1 MMVAIIAIIAVLVLL
16 VIAGGWWWMQQRKRS
31 EGLRAQ
37 FGAEYDRTIEEA
49 GSRRDA
55 ERDLDERRKRMADVQ
70 IVELTDEE
78 SSAFSE
84 QWRDVQA
91 KFVDR
96 PSEAITE
103 ADSLVAQVMGRRGY
117 PMADFDQRAADVSV
131 DHPEVVSEYRDARSI
146 AEKNANG
153 GASTEDLRQAML
165 HYRALFDELLG
176 KRAA

>member
-1 MMVAIIAIIAVLVLL
+1 MTVAIIVIVVAIVLL
-16 VIAGGWWWMQQRKRS
+16 VIAGGWWWMQRRRRT
-31 EGLRAQ
+31 EGLREQ
-37 FGAEYDRTIEEA
+37 FGTEYDRTLDQA

-55 ERDLDERRKRMADVQ
+55 EHDLADRQKRMADVQ
-70 IVELTDEE
+70 IVELSDEE
-78 SSAFSE
+78 ANAFSG

-146 AEKNANG
+146 AEKNADG

-165 HYRALFDELLG
+165 HYRALFDDLLG